1 MTVVVSNDPEIRW
14 EATNG
19 VVHIVGV
26 RSAVHR
32 TECLVVGGHHGT
44 DHEKALGPVVTPDD
58 YFIPGSTDA
67 PATCFECI
75 REVTREW

>member
-32 TECLVVGGHHGT
+32 TECLLVI
-44 DHEKALGPVVTPDD
+44 GPVVTPDD